1 MSTIFVDNIKT
12 VSGTDTFKDGQF
24 GGTVNSSATLSS
36 GLTFAGTTTG
46 VTTPS
51 TLGTPTGTTAQR
63 PSSPSLGHIRY
74 NSDFNKFEHY
84 NGIGW
89 LNESNSYNPEQGG
102 LVFEVDAKHP
112 DSFNSTHDTGSM
124 TVWKNLRGSHWRA
137 ISESGPPAFNSSG
150 RYFDFPNAADR
161 FTIRDDTSEHFI
173 DDYPFSVVIWAWS
186 DPWYGSGFDEL
197 FNMSINGTRVS
208 VGVSDNWTS
217 GGEPMIMYGGAGH
230 WGAGYNSTY
239 FTGGI
244 WHCYVWIVHAS
255 NSSDTKFYL
264 DNANY
269 TLTNRGGA
277 HGGTAGWRIGNNTAG
292 SEGWPGRIAYV
303 AMYNCTL
310 SATQV
315 SNIYN
320 AMSPMYA

>member
-1 MSTIFVDNIKT
+1 MSEIQIGGQTLAT
-12 VSGTDTFKDGQF
+12 QTGTADPVITSNVNFTGVINSTATGTF
-24 GGTVNSSATLSS
+24 
-36 GLTFAGTTTG
+36 TG

-124 TVWKNLRGSHWRA
+124 TVWKNLRDNHWRA
-137 ISESGPPAFNSSG
+137 ISQSGPPAFNSSG

-161 FTIRDDTSEHFI
+161 FGMSNASVEHFLE
-173 DDYPFSVVIWAWS
+173 DYPFSVVIWAWL
-186 DPWYGSGFDEL
+186 DPWYRTDSGFDQL
-197 FNMSINGTRVS
+197 LNMYLNGQRVS
-208 VGVSDNWTS
+208 VGISASWIT
-217 GGEPMIMYGGAGH
+217 GGEPVIMYGGTGH
-230 WGAGYNSTY
+230 WGARYNSSTM
-239 FTGGI
+239 TGGV
-244 WHCYVWIVHAS
+244 WHCFVWSVHAS

-264 DNANY
+264 DNVNY
-269 TLTNRGGA
+269 TLVNNGGS
-277 HGGTAGWRIGNNTAG
+277 HGGTASWRIGNNNDGT
-292 SEGWPGRIAYV
+292 EGWPGRMAYV
-303 AMYNCTL
+303 ALYNCTL

-320 AMSPMYA
+320 AMSPMYT